1 MQISVLADWLTKLT
15 LCHPHVVKLVSCP
28 GPSSSSKIMDSVGIL
43 V

>member
-15 LCHPHVVKLVSCP
+15 LCHPHVVELVSCP